1 MKQIPSPLKMKR
13 KVLIPIESRS
23 IQEAIDLFV
32 LQNDEKIEGLKQIM
46 VDSTNNRALLIY
58 EDHAITMDNEG
69 KMKSFMQPISF
80 QPLPSE
86 KSPQQRLFEHRQ
98 ALIKKRVLKTL
109 NRKSNNEIICLIPTP
124 KRKENI

>member
-1 MKQIPSPLKMKR
+1 LKQIPFPLEMKR
-13 KVLIPIESRS
+13 RILIPIETRS

-32 LQNDEKIEGLKQIM
+32 LQNDEKMEGLKQIM

-58 EDHAITMDNEG
+58 DDHAITMDNEG

-86 KSPQQRLFEHRQ
+86 KSLQQRLFERRQ
-98 ALIKKRVLKTL
+98 ALIKRG
-109 NRKSNNEIICLIPTP
+109 S
-124 KRKENI
+124 